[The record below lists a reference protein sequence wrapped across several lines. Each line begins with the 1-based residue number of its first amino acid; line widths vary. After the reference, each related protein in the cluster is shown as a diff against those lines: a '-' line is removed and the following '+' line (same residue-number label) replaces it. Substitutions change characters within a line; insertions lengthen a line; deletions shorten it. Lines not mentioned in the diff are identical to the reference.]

1 MAGGVL
7 QAPGRRSS
15 DIGAKEITGRG
26 AGRPAAP
33 AEKGG
38 PRMPE
43 KLEPNTM
50 DTMTIVLSDLPEE
63 LESDLAQYYAVTFA
77 AGEYLFVKADDL
89 FSEGAVAAAG
99 RLVTIVDQKLQRG
112 ELARTVPMRV
122 NIALYEC
129 LRDTAEGRIG
139 LLRGTVTRLGE
150 QLGVLNAFVCL
161 LKQQISGEENAR
173 DMDRCMEACR
183 EREATPESA
192 RENPIPLLFVNRGIG
207 VTIDLPLKATV
218 RYLHIL
224 SHSSTLKSK
233 MSARTELMTTIAMME
248 YDDEDSSTLQRQIG
262 VLQSELSAG
271 SSAKAQ
277 LQEVLQAQVEEATR
291 CFPGKGGF
299 SCAQVPVR
307 SDAVGNLFTVLFG
320 RKRLGAALKDVS
332 ATLANTYEKNVHE
345 RCCLGCLNE
354 GQTGAKL
361 GRALETLPTAYL
373 SRGIDN
379 DLDELE
385 RNTQKTYEAYSPR
398 LLICLGEKKLRAQME
413 EQYQKMLQRSR
424 AYIRH
429 VVIQEMRNAVAAYR
443 ESGSIGKRE
452 KEINDRILRL
462 KAKARAVGS
471 AQSALDFLKTQIGFL
486 ATQGG
491 VKFSNCT
498 SSDSILLISR
508 EMNENW
514 YQYAPHLQGS
524 LNFEVVNYGSLEEQE
539 FQALQ
544 ITRFDLERYRQNRG
558 LMFQVG

>member
-1 MAGGVL
+1 
-7 QAPGRRSS
+7 
-15 DIGAKEITGRG
+15 
-26 AGRPAAP
+26 
-33 AEKGG
+33 
-38 PRMPE
+38 MPE

-50 DTMTIVLSDLPEE
+50 DTMTIVLSDLPQE

-77 AGEYLFVKADDL
+77 ASEYLFVQAEEL
-89 FSEGAVAAAG
+89 FSEGAVSAAE

-112 ELARTVPMRV
+112 ELTRTVPMRV
-122 NIALYEC
+122 NVALYEC
-129 LRDTAEGRIG
+129 LREAAEERIS
-139 LLRGTVTRLGE
+139 LLRGTADRLGE
-150 QLGVLNAFVCL
+150 QLGVLNSYVCL
-161 LKQQISGEENAR
+161 LKQQISKEENAR
-173 DMDRCMEACR
+173 DMDRCLEICR
-183 EREATPESA
+183 GREATPESA
-192 RENPIPLLFVNRGIG
+192 GENPIPLLFVNRGIG
-207 VTIDLPLKATV
+207 ITIDLPLKATV

-224 SHSSTLKSK
+224 SHSSTLKSRL
-233 MSARTELMTTIAMME
+233 STRTELMTTIAMLE

-262 VLQSELSAG
+262 VLQGELSAG
-271 SSAKAQ
+271 SNAKSR
-277 LQEVLQAQVEEATR
+277 LQEALQAQIEEATR

-299 SCAQVPVR
+299 PVTQFPVR
-307 SDAVGNLFTVLFG
+307 SDAVGNLLTVLFG

-345 RCCLGCLNE
+345 RCCLGCLSE
-354 GQTGAKL
+354 GKTVAKL
-361 GRALETLPTAYL
+361 EGALEMLPTAYL
-373 SRGIDN
+373 QQGIDD
-379 DLDELE
+379 DLDEME
-385 RNTQKTYEAYSPR
+385 RNTQKTYEAYTPR
-398 LLICLGEKKLRAQME
+398 LTICLGEKRLRAQME

-429 VVIQEMRNAVAAYR
+429 VVIQQMRNAAAAYR
-443 ESGSIGKRE
+443 ASGNIGKRE

-498 SSDSILLISR
+498 SSDTILLISR
-508 EMNENW
+508 EMDENW

-524 LNFEVVNYGSLEEQE
+524 LNFDVYNYGSLEEQE